1 MMKIYPE
8 TSFVWDLCTIMNQAI
23 TNVQVEFSVMR
34 LVAIETE
41 DIIDEFTLDPII
53 TLLKNQ
59 LTLNTSLYD

>member
-8 TSFVWDLCTIMNQAI
+8 TALAWYLCDIMNQAI

-34 LVAIETE
+34 RVAIETE
-41 DIIDEFTLDPII
+41 DIIDDFTLDPII

-59 LTLNTSLYD
+59 LILNINLYD